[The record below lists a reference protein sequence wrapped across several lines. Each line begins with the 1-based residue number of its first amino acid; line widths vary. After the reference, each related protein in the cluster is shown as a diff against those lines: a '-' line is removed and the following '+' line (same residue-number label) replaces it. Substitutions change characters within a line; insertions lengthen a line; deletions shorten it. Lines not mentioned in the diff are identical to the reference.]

1 MYIEKEILELV
12 RNSGI
17 SLLFFFWTCPMA
29 CGILVPQ
36 PGIKPTPPVLKA
48 QHLNH
53 WTTREVQVSL
63 ILIPLFSDKHLENQK
78 IKKSLIH
85 SLTQV

>member
-1 MYIEKEILELV
+1 M
-12 RNSGI
+12 
-17 SLLFFFWTCPMA
+17 
-29 CGILVPQ
+29 
-36 PGIKPTPPVLKA
+36 PPALKA

-63 ILIPLFSDKHLENQK
+63 ILIPLFSDKYHENQK

-85 SLTQV
+85 SFTQV